1 MEGESES
8 TKSATPMFYRL
19 ISANPAFTTVQINAD
34 VVQSVVK
41 RSEETHEFCKL
52 FHPSIAMDKLK
63 SQTDRLAPYHKTVSH
78 FIALSVSS

>member
-1 MEGESES
+1 MEGESKFS
-8 TKSATPMFYRL
+8 KSATPMFYRL

-52 FHPSIAMDKLK
+52 FHPFIAMDTLT
-63 SQTDRLAPYHKTVSH
+63 SQTDRLVSYHKTVSH
-78 FIALSVSS
+78 QVAPSVPS